1 MRLLLMGV
9 PEDNLA
15 ANIDLVD
22 RFCKENDITEI
33 MYSSLGPVNISA
45 RMDTIGMAVAE
56 KNGAK
61 TISTQTQSMGIM
73 KWVGRSNND
82 TTIPLWPLRAD
93 YVIVMTNPQYRRQ
106 IRRHGK
112 QKKLSWADWY
122 QNQKIPIYIYDVTT
136 KHGAQI
142 PSIKPID
149 EFK

>member
-9 PEDNLA
+9 PDGDIELNVNSVSA
-15 ANIDLVD
+15 
-22 RFCKENDITEI
+22 FCEKNGITEV
-33 MYSSLGPVNISA
+33 MYSSIGPVQITA
-45 RMDTIGMAVAE
+45 RMDTIGMKVAD

-73 KWVGRSNND
+73 NWVGRSNND

-106 IRRHGK
+106 IRNNP
-112 QKKLSWADWY
+112 KKIAWADWY
-122 QNQKIPIYIYDVTT
+122 REQDIPIHIYAPDY
-136 KHGAQI
+136 GADGGGVLV
-142 PSIKPID
+142 PVD

>member
-9 PEDNLA
+9 PDGDIELNVNSVSA
-15 ANIDLVD
+15 
-22 RFCKENDITEI
+22 FCEKNGITEV
-33 MYSSLGPVNISA
+33 MYSSIGPVQITA
-45 RMDTIGMAVAE
+45 RMDTIGMAVAD

-73 KWVGRSNND
+73 NWVGRSNND

-106 IRRHGK
+106 IRNNP
-112 QKKLSWADWY
+112 KKLAWADWY
-122 QNQKIPIYIYDVTT
+122 REQDIPIHIYDPDY
-136 KHGAQI
+136 GADGGGVLV
-142 PSIKPID
+142 PVD

>member
-9 PEDNLA
+9 PDGDIELNVNSVSD
-15 ANIDLVD
+15 
-22 RFCKENDITEI
+22 FCQKNGITEV
-33 MYSSLGPVNISA
+33 MYSSIGPVQITA
-45 RMDTIGMAVAE
+45 RMDVIGMAVAD

-73 KWVGRSNND
+73 NWVGRSNND

-106 IRRHGK
+106 IRNNP
-112 QKKLSWADWY
+112 KKLAWADWY
-122 QNQKIPIYIYDVTT
+122 REQDIPIHIYDPDY
-136 KHGAQI
+136 GADGGGVLV
-142 PSIKPID
+142 PVD

>member
-9 PEDNLA
+9 PDGDVELNVNSVSA
-15 ANIDLVD
+15 
-22 RFCKENDITEI
+22 FCEKNGITEV
-33 MYSSLGPVNISA
+33 MYSSIGPVQITA

-61 TISTQTQSMGIM
+61 TISTQTQSIGIM
-73 KWVGRSNND
+73 NWVGRSNND

-106 IRRHGK
+106 IRNNP
-112 QKKLSWADWY
+112 KKLAWADWY
-122 QNQKIPIYIYDVTT
+122 REQDIPIYIYDPDY
-136 KHGAQI
+136 GADGGVLV
-142 PSIKPID
+142 PVD

>member
-9 PEDNLA
+9 PDGDVELNVNSVSA
-15 ANIDLVD
+15 
-22 RFCKENDITEI
+22 FCEKNGITEV
-33 MYSSLGPVNISA
+33 MYSSIGPVQITA
-45 RMDTIGMAVAE
+45 RMDTIGMAVAD

-73 KWVGRSNND
+73 NWVGRSNND

-106 IRRHGK
+106 IRNNP
-112 QKKLSWADWY
+112 KKLAWADWY
-122 QNQKIPIYIYDVTT
+122 REQDIPIYIYDPDY
-136 KHGAQI
+136 GADGGGVLV
-142 PSIKPID
+142 PVD

>member
-9 PEDNLA
+9 PDGDIELNVNSVSA
-15 ANIDLVD
+15 
-22 RFCKENDITEI
+22 FCENNGITEV
-33 MYSSLGPVNISA
+33 MYSSIGPVQITA
-45 RMDTIGMAVAE
+45 RMDTIGMAVAD

-73 KWVGRSNND
+73 NWVGRSNND

-106 IRRHGK
+106 IRNNP
-112 QKKLSWADWY
+112 KKLAWADWY
-122 QNQKIPIYIYDVTT
+122 REQDIPIYIYDPDY
-136 KHGAQI
+136 GADGGGVLV
-142 PSIKPID
+142 PVD

>member
-9 PEDNLA
+9 PDGDIELNVNSVSA
-15 ANIDLVD
+15 
-22 RFCKENDITEI
+22 FCEKNGITEV
-33 MYSSLGPVNISA
+33 MYSSIGPVQITA
-45 RMDTIGMAVAE
+45 RMDTIGMAVAD

-73 KWVGRSNND
+73 NWVGRSNND

-106 IRRHGK
+106 IRNNP
-112 QKKLSWADWY
+112 KKLAWADWY
-122 QNQKIPIYIYDVTT
+122 REQDIPIHIYDPDY
-136 KHGAQI
+136 GADGGVLV
-142 PSIKPID
+142 PVD

>member
-45 RMDTIGMAVAE
+45 RMDSIGMAVAE

-73 KWVGRSNND
+73 NWVGRSNND

-106 IRRHGK
+106 IRNNP
-112 QKKLSWADWY
+112 KKLAWADWY
-122 QNQKIPIYIYDVTT
+122 REQDIPIHIYDPDY
-136 KHGAQI
+136 GADGGVLV
-142 PSIKPID
+142 PVD

>member
-9 PEDNLA
+9 PDGDIELNVNSVSA
-15 ANIDLVD
+15 
-22 RFCKENDITEI
+22 FCEKNGITEV
-33 MYSSLGPVNISA
+33 MYSSIGPVQITA
-45 RMDTIGMAVAE
+45 RMDTIGMAVAD

-73 KWVGRSNND
+73 NWVGRSNND

-106 IRRHGK
+106 IRNNP
-112 QKKLSWADWY
+112 KKLAWADWY
-122 QNQKIPIYIYDVTT
+122 REQDIPIHIYDPDYGGGVLV
-136 KHGAQI
+136 
-142 PSIKPID
+142 PVD

>member
-9 PEDNLA
+9 PDGDIELNVNSVSA
-15 ANIDLVD
+15 
-22 RFCKENDITEI
+22 FCEKNGITEV
-33 MYSSLGPVNISA
+33 MYSSIGPVQITA
-45 RMDTIGMAVAE
+45 RMDTIGMAVAD

-73 KWVGRSNND
+73 NWVGRSNND

-106 IRRHGK
+106 IRNNP
-112 QKKLSWADWY
+112 KKLAWADWY
-122 QNQKIPIYIYDVTT
+122 GEQDIPIHIYDPDY
-136 KHGAQI
+136 GADGGGVLV
-142 PSIKPID
+142 PVD

>member
-9 PEDNLA
+9 PDGDIELNVNSVSA
-15 ANIDLVD
+15 
-22 RFCKENDITEI
+22 FCEKNGITEV
-33 MYSSLGPVNISA
+33 MYSSIGPVQITA
-45 RMDTIGMAVAE
+45 RMDTIGMAVAD

-73 KWVGRSNND
+73 NWVGRSNND

-106 IRRHGK
+106 IRNNP
-112 QKKLSWADWY
+112 KKLAWADWY
-122 QNQKIPIYIYDVTT
+122 REQDIPIYIYDPDY
-136 KHGAQI
+136 GADGGGVLV
-142 PSIKPID
+142 PVD

>member
-9 PEDNLA
+9 PDGDVELNVNSVSA
-15 ANIDLVD
+15 
-22 RFCKENDITEI
+22 FCEKNGITEV
-33 MYSSLGPVNISA
+33 MYSSIGPVQITA
-45 RMDTIGMAVAE
+45 RMDTIGMAVAD

-73 KWVGRSNND
+73 NWVGRSNND

-106 IRRHGK
+106 IRNNP
-112 QKKLSWADWY
+112 KKLAWADWY
-122 QNQKIPIYIYDVTT
+122 REQDIPIYIYDPDY
-136 KHGAQI
+136 GADGGVLV
-142 PSIKPID
+142 PVD